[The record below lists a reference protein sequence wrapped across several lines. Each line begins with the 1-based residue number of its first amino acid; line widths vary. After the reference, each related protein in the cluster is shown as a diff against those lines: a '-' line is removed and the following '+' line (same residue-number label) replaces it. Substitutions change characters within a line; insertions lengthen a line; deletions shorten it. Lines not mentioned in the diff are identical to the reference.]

1 MKSSCP
7 WAGETQ
13 SLNSFQRI
21 LNSASERDIFIF
33 TICCQKLLKHLH
45 FSLIGNEVNNRLQVD
60 SCTLWIKIM
69 SAKHWRISETH
80 GLWGLWLTWRY
91 LSCSAAGDCSMIC
104 EASLRAFEA
113 LISPSAA
120 ITFKYRA
127 MRQKIKSGVG
137 FHYLCPRL
145 PARLG
150 LSRHRSLKHFRQSR
164 IFAEKHSFVK

>member
-33 TICCQKLLKHLH
+33 TILMLPNFLKHLH
-45 FSLIGNEVNNRLQVD
+45 FSLIGNGVNNRLQVD
-60 SCTLWIKIM
+60 SCTLWIKIIEV
-69 SAKHWRISETH
+69 KHWHISE
-80 GLWGLWLTWRY
+80 LMSCNWQLTWRY

-104 EASLRAFEA
+104 EASLRALEA

-127 MRQKIKSGVG
+127 MRLKVKSGVS

-145 PARLG
+145 PARLC

-164 IFAEKHSFVK
+164 IFAEK